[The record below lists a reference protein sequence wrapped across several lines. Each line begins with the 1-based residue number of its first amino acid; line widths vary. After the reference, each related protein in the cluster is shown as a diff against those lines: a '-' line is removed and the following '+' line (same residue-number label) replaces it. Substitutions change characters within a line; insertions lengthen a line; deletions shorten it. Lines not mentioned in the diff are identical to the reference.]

1 MEIEESPKKKVEDRR
16 KPKKKRE
23 IDMNFFLSYGYSN
36 NQI

>member
-1 MEIEESPKKKVEDRR
+1 MEIEESPKKKWKIDES
-16 KPKKKRE
+16 PKKRE